1 MASLTLHDI
10 PEELLEQL
18 ESRAQANSR
27 SLEAEVLLVLE
38 SIVVPKA
45 TSPFGAAEMF
55 GCKFQYFHVCSRLG
69 SAAQQ
74 QAKHPACCA
83 YVGVVGRG
91 REWGWVG
98 G

>member
-45 TSPFGAAEMF
+45 TSPFGA
-55 GCKFQYFHVCSRLG
+55 RLRAFI
-69 SAAQQ
+69 SQPQHAQDLEGE
-74 QAKHPACCA
+74 AFE
-83 YVGVVGRG
+83 VVRAQDEG
-91 REWGWVG
+91 RESPW
-98 G
+98 